1 MTVSEL
7 AKLIDARFETGD
19 AGMEREVASGYVCD
33 LLSWVMSHGVA
44 GTAWVTVQTHLNV
57 VAVATLLDLACVIV
71 PEGIGVPG
79 ATAEKAVEEEVA
91 VLTTNKTAYEI
102 AVLMA
107 SQGIPPT
114 SK

>member
-7 AKLIDARFETGD
+7 AKLIDANLVTGE
-19 AGMEREVASGYVCD
+19 AGAAREVASGYVCD

-44 GTAWVTVQTHLNV
+44 GTAWVTVQTHMNV

-71 PEGIGVPG
+71 PEGITVPE
-79 ATAEKAVEEEVA
+79 ATAEKAAEEDVA
-91 VLTTNKTAYEI
+91 VMTTGKTAYEI

-107 SQGIPPT
+107 GRGIPPT